1 MIGLTRALVLQAI
14 SRKQMVVYVY
24 LELRTVF
31 QMVSR
36 YTLPDNDAES
46 RTEENAGHSCPQA
59 EEPQRLQGEACKVR
73 YQGTRDPVRAQW
85 NSI

>member
-1 MIGLTRALVLQAI
+1 MIGLTRALVPQAI
-14 SRKQMVVYVY
+14 SRKQTVVYAY
-24 LELRTVF
+24 LELRTLF

-36 YTLPDNDAES
+36 YTLPDNDAEL
-46 RTEENAGHSCPQA
+46 RTVENAGHSCPQA

-73 YQGTRDPVRAQW
+73 YQGTRDQW